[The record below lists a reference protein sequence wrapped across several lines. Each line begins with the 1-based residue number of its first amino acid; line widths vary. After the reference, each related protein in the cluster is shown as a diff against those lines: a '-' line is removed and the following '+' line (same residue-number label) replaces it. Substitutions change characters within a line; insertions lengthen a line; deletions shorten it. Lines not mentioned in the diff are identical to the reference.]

1 MKHTTCRKL
10 RPDAVVGQIAVALA
24 AARDVDR
31 SVRIPA
37 SFTSVDP
44 RLIRQV
50 PSWVASAGIL
60 KSARAWWLWCEPRRG
75 RARDGQC
82 VLDLPDGRYMVE
94 TLDTRTYAW
103 VSCEAAAGSPLVIG
117 LPHTGRP
124 VLACIRR
131 VARVSQVPR
140 E

>member
-10 RPDAVVGQIAVALA
+10 APNAMVRHVAITLA
-24 AARDVDR
+24 AAREVDR
-31 SVRIPA
+31 SVRIPS
-37 SFTSVDP
+37 SFLSVES

-50 PSWVASAGIL
+50 PPWVARAGIV
-60 KSARAWWLWCEPRRG
+60 KSSRAWWLWCEPRRG

-94 TLDTRTYAW
+94 TLDTRTSTW

-117 LPHTGRP
+117 LSHSGRP

-131 VARVSQVPR
+131 VARASQVPR